1 MASVASFSPSASH
14 SDQPVTVAGLGSGK
28 GDRSGSFR
36 NPTWILDPEGRR
48 ANLEKTRL
56 SKSEDIRGGKEREP
70 EGGDKSVGLVR
81 KKMPQKQRGRSEPEN
96 LPYFPLLLVSK
107 MISGYFGDGPLSSGD
122 CLPSRYSPKKAST

>member
-1 MASVASFSPSASH
+1 M
-14 SDQPVTVAGLGSGK
+14 TVAGLGSGK
-28 GDRSGSFR
+28 GDRSRSFR

-48 ANLEKTRL
+48 ANLEKTKL

-96 LPYFPLLLVSK
+96 VPYFRLTDAVAVSQDPVNPLRIVC
-107 MISGYFGDGPLSSGD
+107 SSIA
-122 CLPSRYSPKKAST
+122 KK